1 MNSAL
6 QCVLRIEPLSRY
18 FMRNGHL
25 QDLNVGNVLGSE
37 GYLACA
43 FG

>member
-1 MNSAL
+1 MSSAL
-6 QCVLRIEPLSRY
+6 QCVLRLEPLARY
-18 FMRNGHL
+18 FLANEHL
-25 QDLNVGNVLGSE
+25 KDLNVGNVLGSE